1 MQSRPQNPKVLAAPA
16 QLDFNTST
24 IKWLSSAHSLG
35 SLRAN
40 QLWRLLAAFRG
51 VFFSVWINI
60 LLNHTQFQIWK
71 PHGVSWAKSVGVC
84 FRILWF
90 KAISSAA
97 WGLIFLL
104 NFFFFQLGRN
114 KQQASPVCCFFR
126 LRSPMLIILTSH
138 SPPPARHRTVNC
150 SSVACVLCHRSCRT
164 STSLRLIQF
173 VSDSVVSLTWTEFES
188 SLFLFSSALPDLPTL

>member
-1 MQSRPQNPKVLAAPA
+1 MQPRPQNPKVLAARA
-16 QLDFNTST
+16 QLDFSMST

-40 QLWRLLAAFRG
+40 QLWRLLAAFWG
-51 VFFSVWINI
+51 VFFSVWIII
-60 LLNHTQFQIWK
+60 LLNHTQFRIWK
-71 PHGVSWAKSVGVC
+71 PHGVSWAKSFGVC
-84 FRILWF
+84 FCILWF

-114 KQQASPVCCFFR
+114 KHR
-126 LRSPMLIILTSH
+126 RS
-138 SPPPARHRTVNC
+138 PPARHRTVNC

>member
-1 MQSRPQNPKVLAAPA
+1 MQPWPQNPKVLAARA
-16 QLDFNTST
+16 QLDFSTST

-40 QLWRLLAAFRG
+40 QLWRLLAAFCG

-60 LLNHTQFQIWK
+60 LLNHTQFRIWK
-71 PHGVSWAKSVGVC
+71 PHGVSWAKSFGVC
-84 FRILWF
+84 FRMLWF
-90 KAISSAA
+90 KAISSAP

-104 NFFFFQLGRN
+104 ILFFFQLGRN
-114 KQQASPVCCFFR
+114 NKHRRCVVFSFTFSDAYYSH
-126 LRSPMLIILTSH
+126 TSH
-138 SPPPARHRTVNC
+138 SSPPARHRTVNC

-164 STSLRLIQF
+164 STSLCLIQF